1 MEKLTQTSSVEADS
15 KTDLSATIKDWLHDV
30 WLVSSDK
37 SEFIKIRMKINAFL
51 TPNIFMSKSKAKLC
65 SKSSKEHF
73 FNRKI
78 GQVVT
83 DVRWRP
89 KATKRPKKKSCVNC
103 EEHQVFPWLHFLSFQ
118 LLLLTSV
125 KKLWHTKEFSKEL
138 PNESRFHSVITYEK
152 W

>member
-1 MEKLTQTSSVEADS
+1 MMF
-15 KTDLSATIKDWLHDV
+15 IV

-37 SEFIKIRMKINAFL
+37 TEFINRKMKISSFL

-73 FNRKI
+73 LI
-78 GQVVT
+78 GKLVKLLLN

-103 EEHQVFPWLHFLSFQ
+103 AEHQVFPWLHFLSFQ

-125 KKLWHTKEFSKEL
+125 KKLCHTQKNFLKNYPMKADFTL
-138 PNESRFHSVITYEK
+138 WLHMKNGNKVTWQRFFFC
-152 W
+152 